1 MLRILSSV
9 TGFPGAQGDMLGSQV
24 KMKNEDIKKVIN

>member
-1 MLRILSSV
+1 MLRILSSA

-24 KMKNEDIKKVIN
+24 KMKKEEIKKVTN